1 MYYLKMLTRGRQLEI
16 NYEYI
21 YLVGLTNRHTTR
33 QFSGTLL
40 VRKKPHLS
48 EGLGTFRQG
57 NGIAVIANYGKT
69 AAYNLKR
76 PQRLTTHCF

>member
-1 MYYLKMLTRGRQLEI
+1 MYSVKMLTRGRQLGI
-16 NYEYI
+16 IYEYN
-21 YLVGLTNRHTTR
+21 LVGLTNRHTTR

-40 VRKKPHLS
+40 VRKKSHLS

-76 PQRLTTHCF
+76 PQKLTTHCF

>member
-1 MYYLKMLTRGRQLEI
+1 MYSLKMLTRGRQLGI
-16 NYEYI
+16 NYEYN
-21 YLVGLTNRHTTR
+21 LVGLTNRHTTR

-48 EGLGTFRQG
+48 KGLGTFRQG
-57 NGIAVIANYGKT
+57 NGIAVIANYGQT

-76 PQRLTTHCF
+76 PQKLTTHCF